1 MKAATAALLFVLAL
15 VVLTA
20 QEASKVLARLQGLGL
35 ESLPGEVTA
44 YYSAGARARAAL
56 LQKRLGDA
64 LTDYDDRLGVRPT
77 FALAV
82 LNEAHWK
89 QVGDL
94 PYGVPWVS
102 RAPYVAFFPSDLTR
116 TVIVMG
122 WQAGAGRA
130 APVSAKG
137 LEAAAVSIDEA
148 PSRLNDL
155 IGYHEVG
162 HAVILGIR
170 TSTDAELV

>member
-1 MKAATAALLFVLAL
+1 MSHLKAATVALLSVLAL

-20 QEASKVLARLQGLGL
+20 QEAPKVLARIQELGL
-35 ESLPGEVTA
+35 ESLPGGVTA
-44 YYSAGARARAAL
+44 YYSPGTRERAAL

-64 LTDYDDRLGVRPT
+64 LTYYNDRLGVAPT

-89 QVGDL
+89 QVRDL

-116 TVIVMG
+116 SVIVMG

-130 APVSAKG
+130 AEPVNDIETRWAIE
-137 LEAAAVSIDEA
+137 LE
-148 PSRLNDL
+148 SR
-155 IGYHEVG
+155 
-162 HAVILGIR
+162 
-170 TSTDAELV
+170 